1 MKIQELMDFLQKM
14 DPENEAFV
22 ALFKVDGT
30 GEAFEIQEVSNS
42 DGDAQ
47 LEIYEEDEAAEDE
60 GGVP

>member
-1 MKIQELMDFLQKM
+1 M